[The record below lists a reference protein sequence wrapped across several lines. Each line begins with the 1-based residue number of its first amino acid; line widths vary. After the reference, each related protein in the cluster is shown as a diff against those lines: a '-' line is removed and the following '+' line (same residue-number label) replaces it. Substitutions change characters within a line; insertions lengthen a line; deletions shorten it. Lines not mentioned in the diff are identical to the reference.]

1 MIEVQ
6 GITKSFG
13 TTLAL
18 DEVSFGID
26 KGEILGFLGP
36 NGAGKSTTMKII
48 TTFLAPDSG
57 TVKVD
62 GIDVLEQPLAVRG
75 RIGYLPENVPLYPD
89 MNVQEYLTFVGRAR
103 GLDSVHLKQRLDWC
117 VEACGLVTEFK
128 KPIGDLSK
136 GYKQRT
142 GLAQALIHDP
152 DILILDEPTSGLDP
166 LQIMGIRDLIKS
178 LAGHKTIIFSTHILQ
193 EVSPVTDRVVI
204 INEGGIIAD
213 GHLDD
218 LARDA
223 MGDQRVILGVRGAPG
238 NVEEGLRGLPGVNS
252 VKVLDAP
259 GLDSNRGSRLEVRCP
274 FDGDLVGAIS
284 GLCRERG
291 WEVTELREAMF
302 SLEDTFIELTRRSLG
317 ANHSRARGVA

>member
-18 DEVSFGID
+18 DDVSFGIG

-48 TTFLAPDSG
+48 TTFIAPDSG

-89 MNVQEYLTFVGRAR
+89 MNVEEYLTFVGRAR
-103 GLDSVHLKQRLDWC
+103 GLDGAKLKQRLDWC

-136 GYKQRT
+136 GFKQRT

-166 LQIMGIRDLIKS
+166 LQILGIRDLIKS

-204 INEGGIIAD
+204 INEGRIIAD
-213 GHLDD
+213 GHLEE

-223 MGDQRVILGVRGAPG
+223 MRSNRVILAVRNAPG
-238 NVEEGLRGLPGVNS
+238 GVEEALRGLAEVTEVKALS
-252 VKVLDAP
+252 VRDLDA
-259 GLDSNRGSRLEVRCP
+259 NRGSRFEVRGP
-274 FDGDLVGAIS
+274 FDSDLIGALDR
-284 GLCRERG
+284 LCKEHG
-291 WEVTELREAMF
+291 WELTELREAMF
-302 SLEDTFIELTRRSLG
+302 SLEDTFIELTRRSLRE
-317 ANHSRARGVA
+317 NHGRARGVA

>member
-1 MIEVQ
+1 VH
-6 GITKSFG
+6 
-13 TTLAL
+13 
-18 DEVSFGID
+18 
-26 KGEILGFLGP
+26 
-36 NGAGKSTTMKII
+36 
-48 TTFLAPDSG
+48 
-57 TVKVD
+57 
-62 GIDVLEQPLAVRG
+62 
-75 RIGYLPENVPLYPD
+75 
-89 MNVQEYLTFVGRAR
+89 EYLRFVAEAR
-103 GLDSVHLKQRLDWC
+103 GLGGRRLRERLDWC

-128 KPIGDLSK
+128 KNIGELSK
-136 GYKQRT
+136 GYRQRT

-259 GLDSNRGSRLEVRCP
+259 GLDSNRGSRLEVRGP